1 MSPPRARAEILAAAD
16 DEIRVM
22 TREARRLGAINLAQG
37 VGALPVLPEA
47 TGAAA
52 AALRAGEHG
61 YSTREGRPELR
72 QAVAAK
78 IRREHGREVDPDRE
92 VVITAGAVGAYS
104 ASLAALLRPGDGVL
118 LCEPFFT
125 FHRVPA
131 IVAGVEVH
139 TLRLEPPAYRLE
151 EAALRGALRPSTRAV
166 VVCTPSN
173 PTGHVLDEAEI
184 DAVARV
190 AAERD
195 LLVISDEV
203 YDAYCYGGA
212 VHRSPAAHPS
222 LRERAV
228 LLGSLSKVFHVTG
241 WRIGWAVAPGPLAEA
256 IKVTSNAQIG
266 CAPTPLQLAGAAAL
280 AAPDRYFD
288 QLRAEA
294 AGKRDLLVSAL
305 QALGTRPFVPAGG
318 CFLMAD
324 VQALGMGDSRRAALA
339 LLHDAGVAAAP
350 GSGFY
355 QGGGGEPYLRFGFG
369 VAPETLER
377 AARALTSV
385 QGRLRRTGAHLDW
398 PARG

>member
-1 MSPPRARAEILAAAD
+1 MAPPRARAEVLAVAD

-22 TREARRLGAINLAQG
+22 TREAKRLGAINLAQG

-47 TGAAA
+47 TAAAA
-52 AALRAGEHG
+52 AALQAGEHG

-78 IRREHGREVDPDRE
+78 IRREHGREVDPDQQ

-104 ASLAALLRPGDGVL
+104 ASLAALLRPGDGIL

-151 EAALRGALRPSTRAV
+151 EAALRASLRPNTRALL
-166 VVCTPSN
+166 VCTPSN
-173 PTGHVLDEAEI
+173 PTGHVMDEGEI

-190 AAERD
+190 AADRD
-195 LLVISDEV
+195 LIVFSDEV
-203 YDAYCYGGA
+203 YDAYCYGQA
-212 VHRSPAAHPS
+212 VHRSPAAHPA
-222 LRERAV
+222 LRDRAV

-241 WRIGWAVAPGPLAEA
+241 WRIGWAVAPAPLAEG

-266 CAPTPLQLAGAAAL
+266 CAPTPLQLAAASAL
-280 AAPDRYFD
+280 AAPAGYFD
-288 QLRAEA
+288 RLRAESA
-294 AGKRDLLVSAL
+294 ERRDLLASAL
-305 QALGTRPFVPAGG
+305 LELGARPFVPAGG

-324 VQALGMGDSRRAALA
+324 VRALGFPDSRRAALA

-350 GSGFY
+350 GSAFL
-355 QGGGGEPYLRFGFG
+355 QGDAGEPYLRFGFG
-369 VAPETLER
+369 VAPGTLAQ
-377 AARALTSV
+377 AARSLAAV
-385 QGRLRRTGAHLDW
+385 KGRLRRAGDHLDW
-398 PARG
+398 PARR